1 MQLIFPPIVI
11 NTLLYIAFAYFYL
24 EYQFLCKIYFKE
36 EGNMKYEGSIDHT
49 IAYIFNYFGQ
59 FLIDNLF

>member
-1 MQLIFPPIVI
+1 MKKKKKMMQLIFPPIVI

-36 EGNMKYEGSIDHT
+36 EGNMKNT
-49 IAYIFNYFGQ
+49 KVA
-59 FLIDNLF
+59 